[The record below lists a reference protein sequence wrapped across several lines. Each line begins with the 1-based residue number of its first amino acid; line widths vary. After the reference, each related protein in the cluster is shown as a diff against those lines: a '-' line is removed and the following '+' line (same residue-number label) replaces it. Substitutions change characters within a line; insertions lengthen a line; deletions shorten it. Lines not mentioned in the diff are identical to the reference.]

1 MHTPMR
7 PRKLLRLYKKEK
19 DPDIRDRMWLNI
31 LVERDGMSATGAVVH
46 MEKARSWG
54 STWRRRYL
62 DEGAEGLRTRPRSGR
77 PSRIPGEAMSR
88 IRQKIEQEDCWTVEA
103 LYGLIK
109 LEAGVEY
116 DPSYVRRLLRNLRYV
131 RKVPLRRHVRRANR
145 WKVAWF
151 RRKTRTLI
159 KARRHR
165 GWTVGIQDES
175 VFVAE
180 ARPRKSVYSRKGK
193 RPTITYGGDH
203 SRTVV
208 FGVITCD
215 GRSLFKRYDR
225 FTKDEFADFLR
236 HVRLK
241 FGRTLIIADRAP
253 QHRAAA
259 VREALAEM
267 KGRVELWFLPPGCP
281 ELSAIEE
288 VWRQMKRAILDVPY
302 VTLARMCEGI
312 DRWAESSVPVLDI
325 EKYLYGIV

>member
-1 MHTPMR
+1 
-7 PRKLLRLYKKEK
+7 
-19 DPDIRDRMWLNI
+19 
-31 LVERDGMSATGAVVH
+31 

-62 DEGAEGLRTRPRSGR
+62 DEGAEGLRTRPRSDR
-77 PSRIPGEAMSR
+77 PSRIPGEAMNR

-109 LEAGVEY
+109 LETGVEY
-116 DPSYVRRLLRNLRYV
+116 DLSYVRRLLRNLGYV

-151 RRKTRTLI
+151 RRKTRALI
-159 KARRHR
+159 KAKRRR

-175 VFVAE
+175 ILVAE
-180 ARPRKSVYSRKGK
+180 ARPRKSVYNRKGK

-215 GRSLFKRYDR
+215 GWSLFRRYDR

-236 HVRLK
+236 DVRLE
-241 FGRTLIIADRAP
+241 FGRTLIIADRVP
-253 QHRAAA
+253 QHREAA
-259 VREALAEM
+259 VREALAGM
-267 KGRVELWFLPPGCP
+267 KGRGGGAVVPAPGMSRAERDRGGLAPDEARHPGCP
-281 ELSAIEE
+281 LRHAGPDVRGHRQVGGVVSAGAGHRKIPLQDSI
-288 VWRQMKRAILDVPY
+288 VSQVQAGRRANGGPC
-302 VTLARMCEGI
+302 AQPSRFRANPG
-312 DRWAESSVPVLDI
+312 RGRPAA
-325 EKYLYGIV
+325 G